1 MVWRSHSDF
10 LRIDESYFHYYSLG
24 ERHGSASLLLSINF
38 LGANGRRGS
47 RWLALILVLKY
58 FAFGY
63 DSAWANEEIERE
75 PHFHEIVGAFVF
87 RQK

>member
-10 LRIDESYFHYYSLG
+10 LRIGESYFHYYSLG
-24 ERHGSASLLLSINF
+24 ERIGSASLLLPINF
-38 LGANGRRGS
+38 LGAHGQRGS
-47 RWLALILVLKY
+47 RWLALFLGLKY

-63 DSAWANEEIERE
+63 DSAWADKEIERE
-75 PHFHEIVGAFVF
+75 PHFHEIVGAFVL